1 MTNEVFITGG
11 TGYIGSRLIRKLVK
25 KNYKV
30 NALARNDSAKVLPK
44 EVNVVSGNAL
54 DASTFADKIIP
65 SKTFIHMIGVAH
77 PSPRKRQQFIDI
89 DLKSVQESVRAAR
102 DKGIEHFI
110 YISVAPS
117 DIMKDYSDVRM
128 EGEKVIYE
136 KFSKATFIRPFY
148 VLGPGHY
155 WPLLLTPFFKILSL
169 SKSGKRK
176 ADKLGLVWIGQMV
189 NTLLWAVES
198 PADAIRILEV
208 KDIKEFPKKY

>member
-1 MTNEVFITGG
+1 MTKEIFITGG
-11 TGYIGSRLIRKLVK
+11 TGYIGSRLIRELVR

-30 NALARNDSAKVLPK
+30 NALVRNDSGKMLPK

-54 DASTFADKIIP
+54 DASTFADKISP
-65 SKTFIHMIGVAH
+65 SKIFIHMVGVAH
-77 PSPRKRQQFIDI
+77 PSPRKKQQFVEI
-89 DLKSVQESVRAAR
+89 DLKSIQESVRAAR

-117 DIMKDYSDVRM
+117 EIMRDYSNVRM
-128 EGEKVIYE
+128 QGEKVIYE

-155 WPLLLTPFFKILSL
+155 WPLMLTPLFKILSL
-169 SKSGKRK
+169 SKSGKRR
-176 ADKLGLVWIGQMV
+176 AEKLGLVWIGQMV
-189 NTLLWAVES
+189 NTLVWVVEN